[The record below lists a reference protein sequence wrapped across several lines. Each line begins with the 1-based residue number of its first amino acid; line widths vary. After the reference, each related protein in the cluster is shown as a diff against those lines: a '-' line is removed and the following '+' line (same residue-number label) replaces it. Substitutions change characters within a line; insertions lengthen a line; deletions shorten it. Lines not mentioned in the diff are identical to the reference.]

1 MVKIA
6 AARIRAA
13 ATLSTVTAILCEQSD
28 SSDRKRK
35 KAKDQ
40 EGTTTAQFEGYG
52 SFIVS
57 SVDLRAPVAQNLFET
72 VARAILTP

>member
-6 AARIRAA
+6 AAHIRAA
-13 ATLSTVTAILCEQSD
+13 ARLSTAILCEQSD

-40 EGTTTAQFEGYG
+40 KGTATAQFEGYG
-52 SFIVS
+52 SFNVS
-57 SVDLRAPVAQNLFET
+57 SVDLRAPEASNLYET
-72 VARAILTP
+72 AARAILTP